1 MMAFP
6 EDRSIDVLTLITMW
20 IAEGFIPLARKHEV
34 EETARQYV
42 SKLAQRSLMQVTP
55 LALRMARLRKYES
68 MMFY

>member
-1 MMAFP
+1 
-6 EDRSIDVLTLITMW
+6 MW